1 MKVSII
7 PRAGL
12 CNRMRAI
19 ASGVF
24 IAKHYGAQS
33 TIYWNWEE
41 GLKAD
46 FKDLFLP
53 IDSNISSV
61 VENKSWKY
69 NQYNGRKNGWKRT
82 IQSLLF
88 NQFIY
93 AFNSNTDG
101 DIFDKITTN
110 KHLCLCSCHSMSKH
124 YPMNG
129 LFHPQVDIQKR
140 IDEVTSKFTTKTIG
154 VHIRRT
160 DHAKAI
166 AQSPLSK
173 FFDLLDEEI
182 KKDNNV
188 SFYLATDDSEVKAE
202 LKQKFGSRILTCDE
216 KVDRNSIEGMKF
228 AVVDLF
234 CLSKTHKIIGSATSS
249 YSEIAAE
256 LGNIQLF
263 LAE

>member
-19 ASGVF
+19 ASGIY
-24 IAKHYGAQS
+24 IAKHYCAQS
-33 TIYWNWEE
+33 TIYWNWED

-53 IDSNISSV
+53 IDSTISSV

-69 NQYNGRKNGWKRT
+69 NQYNGRKNGWKRAL
-82 IQSLLF
+82 QALFF
-88 NQFIY
+88 NQFIF
-93 AFNSNTDG
+93 AFNCNTDG
-101 DIFDKITTN
+101 DIFQKITTN
-110 KHLCLCSCHSMSKH
+110 KHLCLCSCHSMAKH
-124 YPMNG
+124 YSMSE
-129 LFHPQVDIQKR
+129 LFHPQIEIQKR
-140 IDEVTSKFTTKTIG
+140 IDDITSNFTDKTIG

-160 DHAKAI
+160 DHVTAI
-166 AQSPLSK
+166 AQSPLDK

-182 KKDNNV
+182 KKDDNV
-188 SFYLATDDSEVKAE
+188 SFYLATDDTEVKE
-202 LKQKFGSRILTCDE
+202 EIKKRFGTRVITCDD
-216 KVDRNSIEGMKF
+216 KADRNSIDGMKF

-234 CLSKTHKIIGSATSS
+234 CLSKTQKIIGSAASS

-256 LGNIQLF
+256 LGNIQLY